1 MRLDAIHAARAVA
14 ESVIPVCTSTDI
26 SGRVPGEFRLTV
38 HEPFRRRIM
47 RSLATSVLAAQ
58 QSRLAR
64 LLACPLS
71 FAADALC
78 LDERFGDDASAVA
91 MFRVMA
97 GKRPKRVLVP
107 GCYLGGEDVQFWLRR
122 GVRRL
127 DGVDLNSLAARWS
140 VIIPELR
147 REFGSEVHFQ
157 QAPLEKLPF
166 SGECFDVIAT
176 TGVLEHVQNLA
187 AVCAETARVL
197 KCGGIVWHRFGPLYF
212 SFGADHCIDAYGE
225 ECGYDHLLLSEEEY
239 QWRIGNQTFYERQP
253 DPNLPFWA
261 RHSQFSFAYAR
272 EYLEWFR
279 RYFRV
284 RHMVAKISEPGL
296 QFRRSFPEK
305 WDNLLK
311 AGIAEEDLLIK
322 GLSVVLEKL

>member
-1 MRLDAIHAARAVA
+1 MRLDAIHAAKAMA
-14 ESVIPVCTSTDI
+14 GSVIPVCTSTDI
-26 SGRVPGEFRLTV
+26 SGRVPGEFRLV
-38 HEPFRRRIM
+38 ANEPFRRRIA
-47 RSLATSVLAAQ
+47 RFLATPALAVQ

-71 FAADALC
+71 FEADALC

-91 MFRVMA
+91 MFRVMT
-97 GKRPKRVLVP
+97 GKRPERVLVP

-122 GVRRL
+122 GVKRL

-140 VIIPELR
+140 VIVPELR

-166 SGECFDVIAT
+166 PGECFDVIAT
-176 TGVLEHVQNLA
+176 VGVLEHVQNLCA
-187 AVCAETARVL
+187 MAAETARVL
-197 KCGGIVWHRFGPLYF
+197 KRGGVAWHRFGPLYF
-212 SFGADHCIDAYGE
+212 SFGADHCIDAYGQD
-225 ECGYDHLLLSEEEY
+225 CGYDHLLLSEEDY
-239 QWRIGNQTFYERQP
+239 QARIGDQAFYDKQP

-261 RHSQFSFAYAR
+261 RHNQFSFAYAR
-272 EYLEWFR
+272 EYLQWFR

-284 RHMVAKISEPGL
+284 RHVVAKISEPGL
-296 QFRRSFPEK
+296 EFRRSFPEK
-305 WDNLLK
+305 WNRLLR

-322 GLSVVLEKL
+322 GLSVVLEKT